1 MKIDITKLDG
11 YREDMTAEEKVALYE
26 AYEYEPDYTGYVKK
40 DVFDKK
46 ASEAA
51 SLSRELKGYKE
62 KEMTEEQRKAEQE
75 KAMKDAEIEYKTKI
89 CNLEMEKV
97 FAAAGVTEMPDMPSF
112 TETEK
117 AVSFAQSIVNLLS
130 TRVTAAE
137 QKAKADLLGG
147 TPPSAGNA
155 PSEAAQLKTDWADAV
170 KNGDYLAQVRIMRE
184 AQEKKIDL
192 T

>member
-26 AYEYEPDYTGYVKK
+26 AYEYEPDYTSYVKK

-75 KAMKDAEIEYKTKI
+75 KALKDAETEYKTKI

>member
-1 MKIDITKLDG
+1 
-11 YREDMTAEEKVALYE
+11 
-26 AYEYEPDYTGYVKK
+26 
-40 DVFDKK
+40 
-46 ASEAA
+46 
-51 SLSRELKGYKE
+51 
-62 KEMTEEQRKAEQE
+62 MTEEQRKAEQE
-75 KAMKDAEIEYKTKI
+75 KALKDAETEYKTKI

>member
-62 KEMTEEQRKAEQE
+62 KEMTGSN
-75 KAMKDAEIEYKTKI
+75 YSS
-89 CNLEMEKV
+89 
-97 FAAAGVTEMPDMPSF
+97 SF
-112 TETEK
+112 R
-117 AVSFAQSIVNLLS
+117 FMLN
-130 TRVTAAE
+130 
-137 QKAKADLLGG
+137 
-147 TPPSAGNA
+147 
-155 PSEAAQLKTDWADAV
+155 
-170 KNGDYLAQVRIMRE
+170 IMS
-184 AQEKKIDL
+184 L
-192 T
+192 P